1 MLHSV
6 CNVSGSGKEFRD
18 ASLLVVRTNAFA
30 KKMVSGLSGDHK
42 GNFQKSSTL
51 SLC

>member
-1 MLHSV
+1 MLYSV
-6 CNVSGSGKEFRD
+6 YNVSGSGKEFRD
-18 ASLLVVRTNAFA
+18 TSLLVVKTNAFS

-42 GNFQKSSTL
+42 GNFQNSSTL